1 MGDVGEARGGS
12 RPPRRQDEPLDEA
25 GATSWNGVDAL
36 GRVHEHG
43 IDRNRIDR
51 YDEAPSAGVIGILR
65 GASGPSVD
73 CL

>member
-12 RPPRRQDEPLDEA
+12 RPPRRQDEPLDKA

-73 CL
+73 RL